1 VNITPNNI
9 GAVARNAEL
18 LTTNPFAP
26 TVLKGPYISKI
37 DDALYVAHKRWNVTA
52 TNISGSISTLFDGS
66 YESSIQIGND
76 KTAVIT
82 MDFST
87 EPNGYFP
94 GYPYGYFLI
103 SFYYICAPK
112 SVSGRVYCNYSSHG
126 VGWHDIT
133 FTRVGDATAL
143 GAVTYRGYNSYY
155 AISKVEISIV
165 GDGSNSYGY
174 TAVSEIELHLD
185 RPSSNRNPFL
195 SKYSPE
201 TLYYDLTAPNFIGNL
216 SGNATSATTA
226 ATADKLTTGRTIT
239 LSGSVTGSTTFD
251 GSGNVT
257 IATTTNHTH
266 NYAGSSSAGGSAN
279 AVAGEAGSVNKD
291 RHVWFSDSAT
301 ETKRNYDDDFK
312 YNPSTNV
319 LTVGSITG
327 NAATATKWASAQTVY
342 VALGTASKT
351 TSIQGGSS
359 SAATIGV
366 DGVLGV
372 GNGGTG
378 AASFTA
384 NSVIMSGSTTTGAF
398 TTRAVTNNTSASAVT
413 ANTNLITANTL
424 AYWTGSSNLTT
435 CKQGTLG
442 AAATYSATTSVTS
455 GSSAL
460 VTSGGVSSALGNYVT
475 LSTAQTISGAK
486 TFSAVT
492 SITNTTASTSK
503 STGALKVS
511 GGVGVA
517 GQMSANKVMVG
528 DAVVLQFNTSTNSL
542 DFVFN

>member
-1 VNITPNNI
+1 
-9 GAVARNAEL
+9 
-18 LTTNPFAP
+18 
-26 TVLKGPYISKI
+26 
-37 DDALYVAHKRWNVTA
+37 
-52 TNISGSISTLFDGS
+52 
-66 YESSIQIGND
+66 
-76 KTAVIT
+76 
-82 MDFST
+82 M
-87 EPNGYFP
+87 
-94 GYPYGYFLI
+94 
-103 SFYYICAPK
+103 
-112 SVSGRVYCNYSSHG
+112 
-126 VGWHDIT
+126 
-133 FTRVGDATAL
+133 
-143 GAVTYRGYNSYY
+143 
-155 AISKVEISIV
+155 
-165 GDGSNSYGY
+165 
-174 TAVSEIELHLD
+174 SEIELHLD

-266 NYAGSSSAGGSAN
+266 NYAGSTSAGGSAN
-279 AVAGEAGSVNKD
+279 TVAGEAGSVNAS
-291 RHVWFSDSAT
+291 RHVWFSDSTT
-301 ETKRNYDDDFK
+301 ETKRNYDSDFV

-359 SAATIGV
+359 SAVTLGV

-372 GNGGTG
+372 ANGGTG

-384 NSVIMSGSTTTGAF
+384 NSLIMSGSSTTGAF
-398 TTRAVTNNTSASAVT
+398 TTRGIRNNTSA
-413 ANTNLITANTL
+413 
-424 AYWTGSSNLTT
+424 
-435 CKQGTLG
+435 GTLG
-442 AAATYSATTSVTS
+442 WTSATADVVIPTVNTIAYWNGAYNSTNSNLAYCNKGAFGTAATYSATTSVTS

-475 LSTAQTISGAK
+475 LSTAQTVSGAK
-486 TFSAVT
+486 TFSGAT
-492 SITNTTASTSK
+492 AITNTTASTNK
-503 STGALKVS
+503 TTGALKVS

-517 GQMSANKVMVG
+517 GRVSANEVGVG
-528 DAVVLQFNTSTNSL
+528 DGVVLQFNTSTNSL